1 MLGGE
6 GGRVSRGG
14 ANPELQG
21 LPLQGEMA
29 HEVVSGGS
37 YTASNGLNPFHRG
50 VSNTRDQPITY
61 PPE

>member
-29 HEVVSGGS
+29 HEVVSGGT
-37 YTASNGLNPFHRG
+37 YTDYF
-50 VSNTRDQPITY
+50 
-61 PPE
+61 